1 MQEKSSKFK
10 FLIPILSGLLAVIFV
25 LSGAIYII
33 FNINIFNESKIQ
45 IIKAPKGP
53 IKEKPVDAGGKII
66 DHLDADFYGILDK
79 DIEAQVVEVIKPP
92 DPEPELPTVKLGI
105 NINEPIDNISV
116 ISNTGDKNDSSLL
129 MTEDNVTS
137 DNKSFSEN
145 NILLN
150 DNVTG
155 INMDKIAQT
164 NEFSINDNITEIIDT
179 PVSKPKKGYFIQLAS
194 FNEEAK
200 AKLSAE
206 ILNEKLAVSLN
217 GNSLNVMKVDL
228 GKGKGIWWRIVTDI
242 LNRND
247 AETICALLK
256 SEGNNCIVRSK

>member
-25 LSGAIYII
+25 LSGAIYLL
-33 FNINIFNESKIQ
+33 FNINIFNEEKVQ

-66 DHLDADFYGILDK
+66 DHIDAEFYGILDK
-79 DIEAQVVEVIKPP
+79 DIEDQVVEVIKPP
-92 DPEPELPTVKLGI
+92 DPEPELPSVTLEI
-105 NINEPIDNISV
+105 DSNENEDNISLD
-116 ISNTGDKNDSSLL
+116 SNTDDKVGLPVL
-129 MTEDNVTS
+129 ITEDNITNDNTKLATDAPLLS
-137 DNKSFSEN
+137 DNRSVKK
-145 NILLN
+145 I
-150 DNVTG
+150 DNTT
-155 INMDKIAQT
+155 QT
-164 NEFSINDNITEIIDT
+164 SYLSDVDNISKIIST
-179 PVSKPKKGYFIQLAS
+179 PISKPKTGYFIQLAS
-194 FNEEAK
+194 FNDQEK
-200 AKLSAE
+200 AKFSAG
-206 ILNEKLAVSLN
+206 ILNEKLAVSLG

-242 LNRND
+242 MDRND